1 MKSWLRIV
9 WPFGWTGVGVVVIA
23 LSSFLV
29 ATHEL
34 GAWPWIDRRPLRDRY
49 YFKFV
54 SRTDLKPVLN
64 APGRLESSKRTIIRC
79 ELENLAGTRGGASST
94 ILTVLPEGTPV
105 KRGDVL
111 ATLDGSTFEE
121 MLRQQAI
128 TVEQAKASHLQV
140 QLNHEISLL
149 AVREYREGTVQETLK
164 GMEGTI
170 TLARSDLS
178 RAQDHLT
185 WTKRMSEKGYASTA
199 QIVSEKHTV
208 AQLEL
213 ALERQLTAMELFQ
226 RFTLPK
232 TEKSLLGQVKSAET
246 NLGNE
251 TLRLQRQRERFELL
265 QKQVARCTIR
275 APQDGVLLYNKGR
288 GPAASVEEGME
299 VRERQTLFY
308 LPDLS
313 EMEVQVALNES
324 VVDRVS
330 PGQHVTAT
338 FEALPK
344 LALTGRVVSVGQIP
358 IFQMAGGGGGGGQP
372 MDTGVRFFVCIVKL
386 DSVTDQLKP
395 GMSTMVDFMLSRRD
409 NVLAIP
415 HQAVRSDRGKK
426 VCYVAH
432 DENLE
437 RRVVK
442 IGQDTAEMVEV
453 LDGLREGEMVA
464 LNPPGTPEHVEQLS
478 SFDEIDLG
486 QSGDTE
492 GVMTSQH

>member
-1 MKSWLRIV
+1 MKRWLRRV
-9 WPFGWTGVGVVVIA
+9 WPFGWTGVSIVLVA

-34 GAWPWIDRRPLRDRY
+34 GAWPWIDRRPLRERY
-49 YFKFV
+49 YFRYV
-54 SRTDLKPVLN
+54 SRTDLNPVLN
-64 APGRLESSKRTIIRC
+64 APGRLESSKRTIVRC
-79 ELENLAGTRGGASST
+79 ELENLAGASGGGSST
-94 ILTVLPEGTPV
+94 ILTVLPEGTIV

-111 ATLDGSTFEE
+111 ATLDGSTYEE

-128 TVEQAKASHLQV
+128 TVEQAKASYLQA
-140 QLNHEISLL
+140 QLNHEIALL
-149 AVREYREGTVQETLK
+149 AVREYREGTVHETLK

-185 WTKRMSEKGYASTA
+185 WTMRMSEKGYASAA

-213 ALERQLTAMELFQ
+213 ALQRQLTSMELFQ

-232 TEKSLLGQVKSAET
+232 TEKNLQGQVKSAET
-246 NLGNE
+246 SLGNE
-251 TLRLQRQRERFELL
+251 SLRLQRQLERFKLL
-265 QKQVARCTIR
+265 QKQVDRCTIR
-275 APQDGVLLYNKGR
+275 APHDGVLLYNKDRRQSAG
-288 GPAASVEEGME
+288 VEEGMA
-299 VRERQTLFY
+299 VRQRQSLFD

-313 EMEVQVALNES
+313 EMEVQVVLNES
-324 VVDRVS
+324 VVRRVS
-330 PGQHVTAT
+330 PGQRVTVT
-338 FEALPK
+338 FEAVPRLV
-344 LALTGRVVSVGQIP
+344 LQGRVLSVGQVP
-358 IFQMAGGGGGGGQP
+358 FRQMAGGGAEQ
-372 MDTGVRFFVCIVKL
+372 MDTGVRFFVSIVKL

-395 GMSTMVDFMLSRRD
+395 GMSTMVDFVLSQRK

-426 VCYVAH
+426 VCYVANA
-432 DENLE
+432 EGLE

-453 LDGLREGEMVA
+453 LDGLQEGEMVA
-464 LNPPGTPEHVEQLS
+464 LNPPGTTAHVEQLV
-478 SFDEIDLG
+478 SFDEIEPG
-486 QSGDTE
+486 QAGDTE
-492 GVMTSQH
+492 SVTTSQH